1 MKFQLIENHGPGY
14 VKIDLQSDES
24 IICES
29 GAMMAMSSHLDVQ
42 PIAIKK
48 GAGSV
53 VAALKSAVSGGGI
66 FFSKMTSLQKSGE
79 LYLAPALHGQ
89 IHEIKIDGV
98 FYIAAP
104 HFLTADS
111 NLEFDLVWRGM
122 GNLISGQGL
131 YWVKVSGQGSVLI
144 NGFGAIEEKHIQ
156 NHWVVDSGHLIA
168 FGESIQVQAS
178 KAGHSWFGSF
188 LGGEGIVSHLKGS
201 GKIYVQSHN
210 LSAFGHNLSRYLKQR
225 G

>member
-14 VKIDLQSDES
+14 VKIELQIGES
-24 IICES
+24 IICET
-29 GAMMAMSSHLDVQ
+29 GAMMAMNSHVDVQ

-66 FFSKMTSLQKSGE
+66 FFSKMSSFQKSGE
-79 LYLAPALHGQ
+79 LYLAPTLHGQ
-89 IHEIKIDGV
+89 IHEVKVDGAV
-98 FYIAAP
+98 YVAAP
-104 HFLTADS
+104 HFLAADS
-111 NLEFDLVWRGM
+111 NLEFDLVWRGF

-131 YWVKVSGQGSVLI
+131 YWVKVTGQGSVLVA
-144 NGFGAIEEKHIQ
+144 GFGMIEEKTIQ
-156 NHWVVDSGHLIA
+156 NHWIVDSGHLVA
-168 FGESIQVQAS
+168 FDESIQVQAT

-188 LGGEGIVSHLKGS
+188 LGGEGIVSHLNGS
-201 GKIYVQSHN
+201 GRILVQSHN
-210 LSAFGHNLSRYLKQR
+210 LAAFGKSLSRYLKQR